1 MMGKSYLFVALVFLL
16 MIYSTKSASSML
28 KCKKNDQ
35 EALKMI
41 KNSFS
46 KDPMNRLSSWV
57 GDDCCRWLG
66 VKCDNVTSNVIKLNL
81 RQNPSYNDVC
91 LSESSMVSSGLSPAF
106 LELKF
111 LRYLNLAGN
120 KFNGSQIP
128 EFIGSMTHLRHL
140 DLSRAGFAGL
150 VPPQLGNLTHLKFLD
165 FHVPFQCIALGGL
178 YAQSLG
184 WASGLSKLRFLD
196 MGSCI
201 MSEAHDTFQV
211 LASLPSLS
219 LISLAACQLPKTHL
233 SEALRDYTSAA
244 YFQNLQHLDLSFNNL
259 DGPIPSIFKNMVSL
273 KRLILGYNG
282 FNGSIPLWLR
292 NLTDLQVLKMR
303 SNNISLVEGGLWE
316 IMGNP
321 CTFKYLDL
329 SDNAIV
335 QGGILDPSLNSSICA
350 SYDIEYLNLHNN
362 KLDGSLPSLLG
373 QLTNLQYL
381 DLSKNGFQGEIPAS
395 LEKLSAL
402 RYLDL
407 SLNNL
412 SGLIPNFVEHFPKIE
427 HIDIS
432 SNSMTGT
439 LSGIGNLSK
448 LSYLD
453 VSFNDLSLTLSFN
466 RGPSFILEV
475 FRAHSCEV
483 NTVFPPW
490 LMNQTRIQQLDL
502 SYTGIY
508 GELPAWLWNI
518 SRFQTLQLSGNQLT
532 GSLPRHIVCDGCN
545 MWLLDLHNNSLT
557 GSIPHWLSHLETI
570 NVIIL
575 SANKLSGAIFQGE
588 NASSL
593 LTGNNVLNVLD
604 LDDNM
609 LSGEI
614 PLGDVYPYAFLK
626 ILSLRGNNFTGPISS
641 QLCQFRSLRILELA
655 QNHLTGQIPRCLGSV
670 QFDSDTG
677 DLISQSGIEIA
688 EIIKGIT
695 EVFGGTRGTHSLIDL
710 SSNHLVG
717 TIPEELTNISKL
729 EGLNLSNNHL
739 TGSIPAQIGDLKML
753 ESLDLSNNQ
762 LSGVIPQSLSAI
774 PWIVSL
780 NLSNNNFH
788 GPIPTGNQL
797 QTLIDPFI
805 YAGNPGLCGLP
816 LPDKCRNVP
825 PSTKED
831 EDENDKHGN
840 ENIWLYTVVML
851 GVGTGFWVVVG
862 TLVIKKNWRD
872 AYFRF
877 VEETAV
883 KIYQQ
888 LKSGMN
894 GLKRRL

>member
-1 MMGKSYLFVALVFLL
+1 MMRMKSYLLLPLIFLL
-16 MIYSTKSASSML
+16 IIYSSKSAGFLM
-28 KCKKNDQ
+28 KCKKN
-35 EALKMI
+35 ERAALITI

-57 GDDCCRWLG
+57 GDDCCHQWVG
-66 VKCDNVTSNVIKLNL
+66 VKCDNVTGNVIKLNL
-81 RQNPSYNDVC
+81 QQKLSYNDSC
-91 LSESSMVSSGLSPAF
+91 YSQGSMVSSGLSPAL

-111 LRYLNLAGN
+111 LRYLSLAGN
-120 KFNGSQIP
+120 DFNGSQIP
-128 EFIGSMTHLRHL
+128 EFIGSMRHLRHL
-140 DLSRAGFAGL
+140 DLSRGGFAGL
-150 VPPQLGNLTHLKFLD
+150 VPPQLGNLTYLKFLD
-165 FHVPFQCIALGGL
+165 LHVPFQCLGIGGL

-211 LASLPSLS
+211 LVRLPSLS

-233 SEALRDYTSAA
+233 SEALLNYTSTS
-244 YFQNLQHLDLSFNNL
+244 YFQHLQHLDLSYNNL
-259 DGPIPSIFKNMVSL
+259 DGPLPSMFKHMVSL
-273 KRLILGYNG
+273 RRLILSYNG

-292 NLTDLQVLKMR
+292 NMTDLQVLKMR

-321 CTFKYLDL
+321 CNFKYLDL

-335 QGGILDPSLNSSICA
+335 QGGILDPSLNSSTCP
-350 SYDIEYLNLHNN
+350 SYDIEYLNLLDN

-373 QLTNLQYL
+373 KLTNLQYL
-381 DLSKNGFQGEIPAS
+381 DLSNNGFQGEIPAS
-395 LEKLSAL
+395 LGKLLAL
-402 RYLDL
+402 EYLDL
-407 SLNNL
+407 SVNRL
-412 SGLIPNFVEHFPKIE
+412 SGLIPDFVQHLAKIE
-427 HIDIS
+427 YLDLS

-448 LSYLD
+448 LSFLD
-453 VSFNDLSLTLSFN
+453 ASFNHISLNLTFN
-466 RGPSFILEV
+466 RPPSFTLEV
-475 FRAHSCEV
+475 FRAHSCKI

-490 LMNQTRIQQLDL
+490 LMNQTRIEQLDL

-508 GELPAWLWNI
+508 GELPGWLWNI
-518 SRFQTLQLSGNQLT
+518 SRFQTLQVSGNQLT
-532 GSLPRHIVCDGCN
+532 GSLPQHIVCDGCN
-545 MWLLDLHNNSLT
+545 LWLLDLHNNSLT

-575 SANKLSGAIFQGE
+575 SANKLSGAVFEGE

-593 LTGNNVLNVLD
+593 LTGKNVLNVLD

-609 LSGEI
+609 LFGEI
-614 PLGDVYPYAFLK
+614 QVGDVFPDASLK
-626 ILSLRGNNFTGPISS
+626 ILSLRGNNFTGPIRS

-655 QNHLTGQIPRCLGSV
+655 QNHLTGQIPHCLGSI
-670 QFDSDTG
+670 QFDSDAG
-677 DLISQSGIEIA
+677 GLISRTGVEIA
-688 EIIKGIT
+688 EIIKGIM
-695 EVFGGTRGTHSLIDL
+695 EMVAGTRGTHSLIDL

-717 TIPEELTNISKL
+717 TIPEELTNISTL

-739 TGSIPAQIGDLKML
+739 TGGIPAQIGNLMML

-762 LSGVIPQSLSAI
+762 LSSIIPQSLSAI

-780 NLSNNNFH
+780 NLSNNNLH
-788 GPIPTGNQL
+788 GPVPTGSQL
-797 QTLIDPFI
+797 QTLIDPSI
-805 YAGNPGLCGLP
+805 YAGNPGLCGSP
-816 LPDKCRNVP
+816 LPNKCTNVP
-825 PSTKED
+825 PSTTED
-831 EDENDKHGN
+831 EDEDEKH
-840 ENIWLYTVVML
+840 EHMWFYAIIML

-862 TLVIKKNWRD
+862 TLVIKKSWRV

-883 KIYQQ
+883 KIHEQF
-888 LKSGMN
+888 KSAMN
-894 GLKRRL
+894 GIRRRL